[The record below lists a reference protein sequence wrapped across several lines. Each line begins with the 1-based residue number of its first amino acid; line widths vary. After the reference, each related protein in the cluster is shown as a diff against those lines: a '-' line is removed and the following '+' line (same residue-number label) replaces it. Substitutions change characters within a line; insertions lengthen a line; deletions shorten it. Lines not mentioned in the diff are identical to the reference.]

1 MSYNTSDQL
10 ILQESIVAT
19 TVPVYLIFS
28 FGFIGNGLAFY
39 VLISSSKNHKWVPF
53 QRLVLGLLTTDTG
66 ALLLMFPVILVR
78 FVSDFTYVFPT
89 SLCNFSSFTLMFTMT
104 SSALIVCMMSLDRFV
119 AVVFPFT
126 YKVQNKRSRA
136 NITLLSVWIFSA
148 MFSCTHLLGFGS
160 NFNFYPGTWCFL
172 NYMGK
177 SALDRASSF
186 VFAVFG
192 IIVVLV
198 TVVTNCVVIVSLCRS
213 QSSPQKRNHSFTIV
227 FLMVLVLLFL
237 LCTAPIMVR
246 KDHTVNQSLF
256 VIIYMFH
263 DLIVM
268 LHDLIVLLHDT
279 IVLLHDIFLL
289 LHDIIVLLHDI
300 IVMLHDIIL
309 LLHDII
315 VLLHDIIVLCL
326 KTNRSRQQRNTI

>member
-237 LCTAPIMVR
+237 LCTAPIMITVLSFAAQWTTN
-246 KDHTVNQSLF
+246 KDPKDNTTMALS
-256 VIIYMFH
+256 VINAIFDPWIY
-263 DLIVM
+263 
-268 LHDLIVLLHDT
+268 
-279 IVLLHDIFLL
+279 
-289 LHDIIVLLHDI
+289 
-300 IVMLHDIIL
+300 IL
-309 LLHDII
+309 LRKE
-315 VLLHDIIVLCL
+315 VLVRVRNKAIKLCSWL
-326 KTNRSRQQRNTI
+326 PFCHQNKLELQESSGSTSGGESQNTADTAQTVV